1 MTPAPRRAILAAAG
15 TLLASRAARAQA
27 AWPNR
32 PLRCLVGAGPGGTT
46 DIVARL
52 LAPSLSARLGQP
64 VLVENRPGGG
74 GTVAGEALVRARDN
88 HTMMMLNNGHA
99 ASAAV
104 FRRLPYDAVESFAPV
119 SGVATMA
126 LILLAP
132 PNGPHATLPALIE
145 AARAAPGTLNLGM
158 VGVGTTQHFVAEAFQ
173 AATGTRFTAIPY
185 RTTGDALIALRSN
198 DVAVV
203 VETVGAV
210 LGQVQAG
217 EAVPLAVSTAAR
229 VPRLPAVPTVAEA
242 AKLPD
247 FGLPT
252 WYALALPAS
261 APAEAVGRLHDA
273 ILASLA
279 ESDLRRRLDEL
290 GLVPA
295 GSDPHATRDMI
306 AREVSRA
313 RAIVASANIP
323 RE

>member
-1 MTPAPRRAILAAAG
+1 MTPAPRRALFAAG
-15 TLLASRAARAQA
+15 ALLAPAVARAQPG
-27 AWPNR
+27 WPNR

-64 VLVENRPGGG
+64 VLIENRGGGG
-74 GTVAGEALVRARDN
+74 GTVAGEALVRSRDN

-104 FRRLPYDAVESFAPV
+104 FRRLPYDAVEDFAPA
-119 SGVATMA
+119 STVATMA
-126 LILLAP
+126 LVLVAP
-132 PNGPHATLPALIE
+132 PNGPYATLAALVE
-145 AARAAPGTLNLGM
+145 AARATPDAMNLGM
-158 VGVGTTQHFVAEAFQ
+158 VGVGTTQHFVSEAFQ
-173 AATGTRFTAIPY
+173 AATGARFTAIPY

-210 LGQVQAG
+210 LGQVAAG

-229 VPRLPAVPTVAEA
+229 VPRLRAVPTIAEA
-242 AKLPD
+242 ANLPD
-247 FGLPT
+247 FDLPT
-252 WYALALPAS
+252 WYALALPAT
-261 APAEAVGRLHDA
+261 APAEVVERLHDA
-273 ILASLA
+273 ILASLT
-279 ESDLRRRLDEL
+279 ESDFLRRLDEL

-295 GSDPHATRDMI
+295 GSAPRATRDML
-306 AREVSRA
+306 AREVQRA